1 MVRERWCVF
10 REGWHGSLE
19 KEVLSGGTASSSH
32 WWLFLLFFP
41 SSADAWPVEG
51 KGDTALV

>member
-1 MVRERWCVF
+1 MVHERWCIF
-10 REGWHGSLE
+10 REGWHGSLA
-19 KEVLSGGTASSSH
+19 KEVLSGGTASSSR